1 MMGNIARSVTAAR
14 AERAVGRREIAP
26 TVTAVRRIAAMRLEI
41 AVRMPRMIRSVMQG
55 LGSVRE
61 VERNARAKGADT
73 TGKSGAAKPDAPKS
87 PNLAHLAKRLA
98 MSLGLVT
105 NIEERGPGRGRVQI
119 DYATLDDLDRLLAKL
134 FG

>member
-1 MMGNIARSVTAAR
+1 MAVSNSLRLLKLPPPVLELLDEGKLSEGHGRALLQADSARTMEKLAR
-14 AERAVGRREIAP
+14 EAVSKGW
-26 TVTAVRRIAAMRLEI
+26 
-41 AVRMPRMIRSVMQG
+41 
-55 LGSVRE
+55 SVRE

-87 PNLAHLAKRLA
+87 PNLAHLEKRLS